1 MKANGFLFWNF
12 PKARIFM
19 GDAGS
24 GFVGIVLTV
33 NPRRLGG
40 AGVVLGL
47 GGWMV
52 CWGCER
58 DGIAIGR

>member
-1 MKANGFLFWNF
+1 M
-12 PKARIFM
+12 FM